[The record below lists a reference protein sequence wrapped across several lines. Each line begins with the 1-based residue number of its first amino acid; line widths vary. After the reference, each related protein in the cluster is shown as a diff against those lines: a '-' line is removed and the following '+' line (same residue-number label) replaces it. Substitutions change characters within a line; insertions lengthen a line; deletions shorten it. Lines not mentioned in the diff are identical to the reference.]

1 MMKYSIDEVFFVFVM
16 FLQVFVWISWVFLI
30 FSTVYVHM
38 VFEGFCLKLPYVS
51 SVLHVPAGQFNI
63 LDPWFWPFNR
73 APYRG
78 QLWRAAKY
86 DKQFSA
92 QRQNLLHQQRHKNL
106 ERRCTSWGWQNCWGR
121 RSHFR
126 ETVPRYWRANNRV
139 FLCFLLVRDFVWFIL
154 ILGLPWPIMAFPRL
168 IYFDFVLVIGLYW
181 PAVAMFHLLLMER
194 YGKSDT
200 SQTVLQDILQD
211 HTVHGCP
218 WRHFKRV
225 WKLFE
230 RLRFFPCLCISL
242 SCCGHMKL
250 LAKTGAK
257 CLLDIIRSHQI
268 HSSPWRT

>member
-106 ERRCTSWGWQNCWGR
+106 ERRCTS
-121 RSHFR
+121 
-126 ETVPRYWRANNRV
+126 
-139 FLCFLLVRDFVWFIL
+139 
-154 ILGLPWPIMAFPRL
+154 
-168 IYFDFVLVIGLYW
+168 
-181 PAVAMFHLLLMER
+181 
-194 YGKSDT
+194 
-200 SQTVLQDILQD
+200 
-211 HTVHGCP
+211 
-218 WRHFKRV
+218 
-225 WKLFE
+225 
-230 RLRFFPCLCISL
+230 
-242 SCCGHMKL
+242 
-250 LAKTGAK
+250 
-257 CLLDIIRSHQI
+257 
-268 HSSPWRT
+268 